1 MDLYK
6 GDVVI
11 ERNKKYKKAGEDFA
25 EDQFRRYNL
34 EDVISGKKSFDKQIN
49 PFSRRSVSQHS
60 IHFHGTLISSDVSD
74 NHLYTHVHDNLQGAN
89 ES

>member
-1 MDLYK
+1 VDLYK

-34 EDVISGKKSFDKQIN
+34 EDVISYLNS
-49 PFSRRSVSQHS
+49 
-60 IHFHGTLISSDVSD
+60 
-74 NHLYTHVHDNLQGAN
+74 
-89 ES
+89 